1 MCACRGEGHCIIHF
15 MLSLLCCSAFM
26 CLSLFCPRSHTH
38 THTLTHTH
46 THTHLFLS
54 LSLPLALVVPP
65 ALLRLKWPTSIHLH
79 AHWSLSSW
87 TQSVMCARS
96 SAAIASQSMPSRY
109 SNPLHMTSNCAST
122 NSLIQFYSHNFAH
135 ASNLTQP
142 PPHQFPPFLSWLLC
156 PVDCAAVA
164 HAEDVV
170 PGLCVAAAWAAGGA
184 T

>member
-26 CLSLFCPRSHTH
+26 CLSLFCPRSHS
-38 THTLTHTH
+38 LTH

-122 NSLIQFYSHNFAH
+122 NSLIQFRSRIQPH
-135 ASNLTQP
+135 STP
-142 PPHQFPPFLSWLLC
+142 PPPISSIF
-156 PVDCAAVA
+156 VVAAVSSR
-164 HAEDVV
+164 
-170 PGLCVAAAWAAGGA
+170 LCCCG
-184 T
+184 TC